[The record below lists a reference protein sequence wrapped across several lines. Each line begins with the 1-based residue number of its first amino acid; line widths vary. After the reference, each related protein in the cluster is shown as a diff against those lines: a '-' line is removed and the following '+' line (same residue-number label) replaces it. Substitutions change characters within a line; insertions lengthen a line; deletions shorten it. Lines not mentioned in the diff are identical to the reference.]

1 MSVEAVIGKSK
12 KDFSGKTV
20 IRTRSYVE
28 AKSSSAATHIKL
40 VDGSYKLI
48 TSGLVIYKR
57 DGDTVEKVKYSDI
70 FDNPDG
76 NYFIKDKN
84 KEDKEIAIEQLCSQ
98 VVIMN
103 PDTEGNFYRCADG
116 RYIHKD
122 EVQIPAYKKVDT
134 SDGTPFVGPVHD
146 GKFYVGTPEDG
157 ENYREISHVLIDGKI
172 VDIGT
177 DDDGNQK
184 VKIDDDGTASITIAK
199 EIGNEIVKEKKQLTE
214 RDIAINESY
223 IAVFRDKIGSDS
235 SKRFY
240 PLNAE
245 KIAKNSGKGTRLE
258 LSFDGGD
265 VKSVY
270 ISSERSIA
278 RIEFRDGRSEI
289 YLQPGR
295 EPHHGWDMGP
305 NVRVFRVDHIEAKPA
320 KDADKNDCIDI
331 KFSGQVEVDKN
342 NLDIIINDF
351 DIQNIEWEF
360 DREQNINVVKSYQIG
375 DKTIRNIKWEDGK
388 IKSFTLIH
396 KNKKTITV
404 SGELVDNYKH
414 LLITTVPAQKVTDI
428 IFTDGDKPTVSFKMG
443 PIEIRDAEIV
453 AGKGIGKCIL
463 VYQGKQYK
471 VNLLTDERFKALSA
485 QVAMKVKSD
494 IIPLIPSRL
503 MEKIDGEYKVVA
515 NVVVQTGPILTDVEW
530 ERLSDAE
537 KEELKAKGVTGPG
550 HCGAY
555 EVNELDDAL
564 KQQAEF
570 RQNPFK
576 TVVIDDK
583 DPNQT
588 HELDDFKNKYAGTS
602 EFELDPKIIPNIVGG
617 SKIEVINGRVVV
629 DSKKANDVL
638 FSLAA
643 FGMGVTTYLFPIG
656 MLIGL
661 PMIGVAAVGAVVA
674 PIYRAIKAYRIN
686 HLDPD
691 RMLKK
696 MQKNAEKVCKRNIRK
711 YDRELRREVRK
722 ARKLSDAEYGP
733 RVSALKLAYMNKC
746 EKEIGRLQFLS
757 KGQLDIPF
765 DLNQNSK
772 VTNANV
778 IGLAMARRR
787 ERAFIRGDRSAL
799 STSKRAFRRENGYT
813 RKEFKEHVAEYE
825 NWKEGRK
832 SSEYIAEHGSLRQKI
847 KLFKQSDEYVFEL
860 SRKKRREMVKA
871 KRKELLEPARKAEPA
886 TINESGCAIKSNII
900 HAHMEET
907 IETVETKRPS
917 RFGFTRKAA
926 AAVQTAD
933 TDYSAMVSHKVERT
947 FERDRAADAVEG
959 KKALETVEER
969 IAGPKAMVET
979 ANQNLARA
987 TESADFEE
995 AYKAHVMNSNIA
1007 RRVLGET
1014 DDISRDAH
1022 STKYV
1027 ELNSDKLAST
1037 KEKISEVEVD
1047 VAKSRNQAKTLQEQR
1062 RIQYNKDVAR
1072 WAMADLIAAHKTDFD
1087 AFIAAEQAK
1096 GNTRI
1101 PVDKQ
1106 IMRFKSYLV
1115 SVHPEKKDSIN
1126 AEMKTYRIKNNI
1138 ETRVQAEVVCEQD
1151 PAGYNAWLAEHP
1163 KMQRNGEVAKC
1174 AYYEYCVRE
1183 KPAIVNQFKLE
1194 SSESYRACQEKAEEM
1209 FNSEENKLQTSEEK
1223 QEKFKNI
1230 QSEFEEKRAQEA
1242 ERKKEEERV
1251 KNKGMGMWDRVKAA
1265 ITPKAG
1271 KTA

>member
-12 KDFSGKTV
+12 KDFNGETV

-28 AKSSSAATHIKL
+28 AKSSSAATHIML
-40 VDGSYKLI
+40 EDGSYKLI
-48 TSGLVIYKR
+48 TSDLVIYER
-57 DGDTVEKVKYSDI
+57 NGEEVREVKYSDI
-70 FDNPDG
+70 KSDG
-76 NYFIKDKN
+76 HYFIKNKN
-84 KEDKEIAIEQLCSQ
+84 DEGAEVEVNVVPTLFSQ
-98 VVIMN
+98 IVIMN
-103 PDTEGNFYRCADG
+103 PNPEGNFYRCADG

-122 EVQIPAYKKVDT
+122 EVQIPAYKKVET
-134 SDGTPFVGPVHD
+134 SDETPFVGPVHD
-146 GKFYVGTPEDG
+146 GKFYVGTPDDG

-177 DDDGNQK
+177 DDDGNPK
-184 VKIDDDGTASITIAK
+184 VEIDDDGTASITVA
-199 EIGNEIVKEKKQLTE
+199 GEKKQLTE
-214 RDIAINESY
+214 SDIAINESY

-295 EPHHGWDMGP
+295 EPHHDWDMGP

-320 KDADKNDCIDI
+320 KDGDKNDCIDI

-428 IFTDGDKPTVSFKMG
+428 TFTDGDKLTVSFKMG
-443 PIEIRDAEIV
+443 AIEIRDAEIV
-453 AGKGIGKCIL
+453 AGKGIGNCTL

-471 VNLLTDERFKALSA
+471 VNLLTDERFKELSA
-485 QVAMKVKSD
+485 QVTMKVKSD
-494 IIPLIPSRL
+494 IIPLMPSKL
-503 MEKIDGEYKVVA
+503 MEKVDGKYKVVA
-515 NVVVQTGPILTDVEW
+515 DVVQTGPILTDVEW
-530 ERLSDAE
+530 ARLSDAE
-537 KEELKAKGVTGPG
+537 RAELEAKGIGPG
-550 HCGAY
+550 YCGAH

-564 KQQAEF
+564 KQQEEF
-570 RQNPFK
+570 RQKPFK

-583 DPNQT
+583 NPNQT
-588 HELDDFKNKYAGTS
+588 HELDDFKNTYEGTS
-602 EFELDPKIIPNIVGG
+602 EFELDPKIIPNVIGG
-617 SKIEVINGRVVV
+617 SKVEVINGRVVV

-643 FGMGVTTYLFPIG
+643 FGMGITTYLFPVG

-661 PMIGVAAVGAVVA
+661 PMVGVAAVGAVVA

-686 HLDPD
+686 HLNPEK
-691 RMLKK
+691 MLRK

-722 ARKLSDAEYGP
+722 ARKLPDAEYGP
-733 RVSALKLAYMNKC
+733 RVAELKLAYMNKC
-746 EKEIGRLQFLS
+746 EKEIGRLQILS
-757 KGQLDIPF
+757 QGQLDIPF
-765 DLNQNSK
+765 DLNKKSK
-772 VTNANV
+772 ITNANV
-778 IGLAMARRR
+778 IGFAMARRR
-787 ERAFIRGDRSAL
+787 ERAFIRGDRNAL

-813 RKEFKEHVAEYE
+813 RKEAKEHTADYE
-825 NWKEGRK
+825 NWKAERK
-832 SSEYIAEHGSLRQKI
+832 SSAYIAEHGSLRQKI
-847 KLFKQSDEYVFEL
+847 KVFKQSDEYVFEP

-871 KRKELLEPARKAEPA
+871 KREALLESARKAVPA
-886 TINESGCAIKSNII
+886 RIDESECDIKSNIV

-907 IETVETKRPS
+907 VETVETKRPS

-933 TDYSAMVSHKVERT
+933 TDYSAMISHKVERT
-947 FERDRAADAVEG
+947 SERERAADAVEG

-1014 DDISRDAH
+1014 ADISREAH

-1027 ELNSDKLAST
+1027 ELNSDKLESMDGAVSD
-1037 KEKISEVEVD
+1037 VEVD
-1047 VAKSRNQAKTLQEQR
+1047 VAKSRNQAKILRDQR
-1062 RIQYNKDVAR
+1062 RAQYEKHVER

-1096 GNTRI
+1096 GNTSI
-1101 PVDKQ
+1101 PVDVQ

-1126 AEMKTYRIKNNI
+1126 AEMDTYRIKNNI

-1151 PAGYNAWLAEHP
+1151 PDGYNAWLAEHP
-1163 KMQRNGEVAKC
+1163 KMKRNGEVAKC

-1183 KPAIVNQFKLE
+1183 KPDVANQFKLA
-1194 SSESYRACQEKAEEM
+1194 SGKFNRESYRACQEKAEEM

-1230 QSEFEEKRAQEA
+1230 QSEVEEKRAQEA

-1251 KNKGMGMWDRVKAA
+1251 KNKGMGLWDRVKAA
-1265 ITPKAG
+1265 IAPRTG

>member
-12 KDFSGKTV
+12 KDFNGETV

-28 AKSSSAATHIKL
+28 AKSSSAATHIML
-40 VDGSYKLI
+40 EDGSYKLI

-57 DGDTVEKVKYSDI
+57 DGDTVEEVKCSDI

-76 NYFIKDKN
+76 NYFIRDKN
-84 KEDKEIAIEQLCSQ
+84 KEGKEIAIEQLCSQ

-103 PDTEGNFYRCADG
+103 PDTEGNFYRCSDG

-122 EVQIPAYKKVDT
+122 EVQIPAYKKVET
-134 SDGTPFVGPVHD
+134 SDETPFVGPVHD
-146 GKFYVGTPEDG
+146 GKFYVGTPDDG

-177 DDDGNQK
+177 DDDGNPK

-199 EIGNEIVKEKKQLTE
+199 EIGNETVKEKKQLTE
-214 RDIAINESY
+214 RDITINESY

-270 ISSERSIA
+270 ISSERSVA

-295 EPHHGWDMGP
+295 EPHHDWDMGP

-320 KDADKNDCIDI
+320 KDGDKNDCIDI

-342 NLDIIINDF
+342 NLDVIINDF

-396 KNKKTITV
+396 KNKRTITV

-428 IFTDGDKPTVSFKMG
+428 TFKDGDKPTVSFKMG
-443 PIEIRDAEIV
+443 AIEIRDAEIV
-453 AGKGIGKCIL
+453 AGKGIGNCTL

-471 VNLLTDERFKALSA
+471 VNLLTDERFKELSA
-485 QVAMKVKSD
+485 QVTMKVKSD
-494 IIPLIPSRL
+494 IIPLMPSKL
-503 MEKIDGEYKVVA
+503 MEKVDGKYQVVA
-515 NVVVQTGPILTDVEW
+515 DVVQTGPILTEVEW
-530 ERLSDAE
+530 ARLSDAE

-550 HCGAY
+550 HCGAH

-564 KQQAEF
+564 KQQEEF
-570 RQNPFK
+570 RQKPFK

-583 DPNQT
+583 NPNQT
-588 HELDDFKNKYAGTS
+588 HELDDFKNTYEGTS
-602 EFELDPKIIPNIVGG
+602 EFELDPKIIPNVIGG
-617 SKIEVINGRVVV
+617 SKVEVINGRVVV

-643 FGMGVTTYLFPIG
+643 FGMGITTYLFPVG

-661 PMIGVAAVGAVVA
+661 PMVGVAAVGAVVA

-686 HLDPD
+686 HLNPE
-691 RMLKK
+691 RMLSK

-722 ARKLSDAEYGP
+722 ARKLPAAEYGP
-733 RVSALKLAYMNKC
+733 RVAELKLAYMNKC

-765 DLNQNSK
+765 DLNKKSK
-772 VTNANV
+772 ITNANV
-778 IGLAMARRR
+778 IGFAMARRR
-787 ERAFIRGDRSAL
+787 ERALIRGDRNAL
-799 STSKRAFRRENGYT
+799 STSKRAFCRENGYT
-813 RKEFKEHVAEYE
+813 RREFKDHVAEYE
-825 NWKEGRK
+825 NWKSERK
-832 SSEYIAEHGSLRQKI
+832 SSAYIAEHGSLRQKI
-847 KLFKQSDEYVFEL
+847 KVFKQSDEYIFEP

-871 KRKELLEPARKAEPA
+871 KREALLESARKAVPA
-886 TINESGCAIKSNII
+886 TINESECDIKSNIV

-907 IETVETKRPS
+907 VETVETKRPS

-933 TDYSAMVSHKVERT
+933 TDYSAMISHKVERT
-947 FERDRAADAVEG
+947 SERERAADAVEG

-979 ANQNLARA
+979 AKLEAEGLKDKN
-987 TESADFEE
+987 DFEE
-995 AYKAHVMNSNIA
+995 SFAVRVKNSNIKKA
-1007 RRVLGET
+1007 ANVACNGINSL
-1014 DDISRDAH
+1014 AQNAP
-1022 STKYV
+1022 YV
-1027 ELNSDKLAST
+1027 ELNSGKKAEIDTSVTEVRTTASEAEKVAT
-1037 KEKISEVEVD
+1037 K
-1047 VAKSRNQAKTLQEQR
+1047 ACNAQR
-1062 RIQYNKDVAR
+1062 RAYKKEVAR
-1072 WAMADLIAAHKTDFD
+1072 WARAEFIESHRDEFNEFTKNLTGKSREEALNEFVSKMKEKHTD
-1087 AFIAAEQAK
+1087 K
-1096 GNTRI
+1096 
-1101 PVDKQ
+1101 V
-1106 IMRFKSYLV
+1106 V
-1115 SVHPEKKDSIN
+1115 N
-1126 AEMKTYRIKNNI
+1126 AEMEVYEIKNNV
-1138 ETRVQAEVVCEQD
+1138 EELVKADVVCEQESTNYTEWLTN
-1151 PAGYNAWLAEHP
+1151 YNNEHKTNLDANDDLA
-1163 KMQRNGEVAKC
+1163 KSR
-1174 AYYEYCVRE
+1174 YYAMRRSVDTR
-1183 KPAIVNQFKLE
+1183 VSQQFEGVILK
-1194 SSESYRACQEKAEEM
+1194 SVKDKYDEKAEARIQVEVL
-1209 FNSEENKLQTSEEK
+1209 SEQRKKKEQKA
-1223 QEKFKNI
+1223 
-1230 QSEFEEKRAQEA
+1230 KRLEA
-1242 ERKKEEERV
+1242 ETESVLKNNKHNSRVHRKFV
-1251 KNKGMGMWDRVKAA
+1251 GHGHHTSTAQA
-1265 ITPKAG
+1265 TASAG